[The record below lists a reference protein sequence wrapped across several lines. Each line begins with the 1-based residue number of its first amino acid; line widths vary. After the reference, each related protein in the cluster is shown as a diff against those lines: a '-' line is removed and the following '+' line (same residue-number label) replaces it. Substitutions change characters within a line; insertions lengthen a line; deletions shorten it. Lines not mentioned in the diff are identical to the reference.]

1 MELLREVAHHLSP
14 SPERADR
21 PQDAAEAE
29 TQMWDFL
36 GDQQRRTPRTGL
48 SAPTADF
55 VDHLVGMFGRYG
67 EHLFVCFDD
76 DRIPATTNAQE
87 GFFGQVKRLVRKALG
102 TGSTSNSVIAN
113 LGGEVLMALHQVR
126 TAENGASVPAN
137 IDQAAYQTA
146 REELEQLEGPARLRR
161 SYLRDQGRHL
171 VNLLD
176 RWFSSP

>member
-1 MELLREVAHHLSP
+1 VELLREVAHHLSP
-14 SPERADR
+14 APERADR
-21 PQDAAEAE
+21 PANAAEAE

-36 GDQQRRTPRTGL
+36 GDLQRRTPRTGL
-48 SAPTADF
+48 SAPTAAF
-55 VDHLVGMFGRYG
+55 VDHIVGMFGRYG

-76 DRIPATTNAQE
+76 DRIPATTNAEE
-87 GFFGQVKRLVRKALG
+87 GFFGQAKRMVRKALG
-102 TGSTSNSVIAN
+102 TGSTTNSVIAN

-126 TAENGASVPAN
+126 TADKSASFPVT
-137 IDQAAYQTA
+137 IDLAAYQTA
-146 REELEQLEGPARLRR
+146 RDELERLEGPARLRR